1 MNSFINVLMDEI
13 MESDLFFAYQCHNQ
27 VLLFWGRA

>member
-1 MNSFINVLMDEI
+1 MNSCINPLMDETI
-13 MESDLFFAYQCHNQ
+13 KNDLFFAYQRHNQ